1 VTTDDSATPHLTPRH
16 EPRLVEPSPWHHV
29 RMTVNGSA
37 VAADVESRL
46 LLSDFLRERLGLT
59 GTHVGC
65 EQGACGACTVL
76 VDGRATRS
84 CLTLA
89 AACSGKEITTVED
102 LAGDSLHPLQQAFK
116 DHHGLQCGFCT
127 PGFLMSLAE
136 LHGRETAVEEE
147 ELMDQ
152 LCGNICRCTGY
163 RGIEAAA
170 RQALEVV
177 KEDTDVD

>member
-1 VTTDDSATPHLTPRH
+1 MTLEDTPTPTTTA
-16 EPRLVEPSPWHHV
+16 EAPRLVEPSAWCAV
-29 RMTVNGSA
+29 DLRVNGET
-37 VAADVESRL
+37 VAAEVESRL
-46 LLSDFLRERLGLT
+46 LLSDFLRERLSLT

-76 VDGRATRS
+76 VDGRAVRS

-89 AACSGKEITTVED
+89 AACGGRDVTTVEN
-102 LAGDSLHPLQQAFK
+102 LADDGLHPLQRAFHE
-116 DHHGLQCGFCT
+116 HHGLQCGFCT

-136 LHGRETAVEEE
+136 LHDREGGVTED

-163 RGIEAAA
+163 RGIEDAA
-170 RQALEVV
+170 RQAVPV
-177 KEDTDVD
+177 AAKEPIDD